1 MLLVNCTLLY
11 RNKQVVSSLPSQI
24 LTILIPC
31 INTPWSTISIS
42 SLNVIIYVFISNI
55 AIIKAEV
62 SDNLDTRLDN
72 LKSFFLL
79 SLYKNICR
87 SLFEK
92 DKLLFSFLL
101 AIRLMEFRNE
111 LDQEAYRFLLTGGLS
126 LKETLPDHPST
137 KLKGDI
143 NTSWLSS
150 RSWGEVSRLSDLTNF
165 PKFYENFYNVETFN
179 ALKVIYDSLAPQE

>member
-24 LTILIPC
+24 LTTSIPC

-42 SLNVIIYVFISNI
+42 SLNVIIYIYSYQI

-126 LKETLPDHPST
+126 LKEVLPDHPSI

-143 NTSWLSS
+143 NTSWLSG
-150 RSWGEVSRLSDLTNF
+150 RSWGEVSRLSDLKNF

-179 ALKVIYDSLAPQE
+179 ALKVIYDSLTPQE